1 MGGGK
6 RKYNQAIRFRRF
18 KKDKSV
24 EIEVKKE
31 PPKQED
37 VKSLIDLWQ
46 SKQKKKEHNEKSSD
60 EENRS

>member
-6 RKYNQAIRFRRF
+6 RKYNQAIRFRKF
-18 KKDKSV
+18 KKDNSV

-31 PPKQED
+31 PPKPED

-46 SKQKKKEHNEKSSD
+46 SKQKKKEENTSD
-60 EENRS
+60 GENK

>member
-24 EIEVKKE
+24 EIEIKKE
-31 PPKQED
+31 PPKSED

-46 SKQKKKEHNEKSSD
+46 SKQKKKEETTS
-60 EENRS
+60 EENK